1 MLKEKIMNSILSTLI
16 QQVLILILMEHAQRG
31 ITIFNYN
38 NMKTITIYKLIQK
51 LIKFDSNCRVLIKN
65 NELYIINPDATT
77 VDDEDIEE
85 YENYINSIEN
95 QDSIY

>member
-1 MLKEKIMNSILSTLI
+1 
-16 QQVLILILMEHAQRG
+16 
-31 ITIFNYN
+31 
-38 NMKTITIYKLIQK
+38 MKTITIYELIQK
-51 LIKFDSNCRVLIKN
+51 LTKFDGNYKVIIKN
-65 NELYIINPDATT
+65 NNLYIINPNAT

>member
-1 MLKEKIMNSILSTLI
+1 
-16 QQVLILILMEHAQRG
+16 
-31 ITIFNYN
+31 
-38 NMKTITIYKLIQK
+38 MKAITIYKLIQK
-51 LIKFDSNCRVLIKN
+51 LTKFDSNCRVLIKN
-65 NELYIINPDATT
+65 NELYIINPNTT

>member
-1 MLKEKIMNSILSTLI
+1 
-16 QQVLILILMEHAQRG
+16 
-31 ITIFNYN
+31 
-38 NMKTITIYKLIQK
+38 MKTITIYELIQK
-51 LIKFDSNCRVLIKN
+51 LTKFDSNYRVCIKN
-65 NELYIINPDATT
+65 NNLYILNPDVT

>member
-1 MLKEKIMNSILSTLI
+1 
-16 QQVLILILMEHAQRG
+16 
-31 ITIFNYN
+31 
-38 NMKTITIYKLIQK
+38 MKTITIYELIQK
-51 LIKFDSNCRVLIKN
+51 LTKFDSNCRVLIKN
-65 NELYIINPDATT
+65 NELYIINPDTT